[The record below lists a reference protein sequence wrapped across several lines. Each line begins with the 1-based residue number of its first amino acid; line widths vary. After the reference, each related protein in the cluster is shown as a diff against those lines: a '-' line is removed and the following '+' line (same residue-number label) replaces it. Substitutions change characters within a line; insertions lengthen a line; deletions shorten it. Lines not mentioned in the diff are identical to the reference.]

1 MKLREIKDIVDFY
14 DDIKQTEEL
23 LDKEVTL
30 MYYWYH
36 HMIDRK
42 VVDEMNKAVKNKDFD
57 KFIELRNK
65 YNGLPSTDGEPLE
78 FLPQYADVVTE
89 EDYDYIGRVDV
100 TVKSNFDKITD
111 SDYECG

>member
-1 MKLREIKDIVDFY
+1 MKLREIKDVVDFY
-14 DDIKQTEEL
+14 DDVNVEEL

-36 HMIDRK
+36 HMIDRD
-42 VVDEMNKAVKNKDFD
+42 VVNQMNKAVKDKDFD

-65 YNGLPSTDGEPLE
+65 YNGLPDTEGEPLT
-78 FLPQYADVVTE
+78 FLPDYADVVTE
-89 EDYDYIGRVDV
+89 DDYDYIGRVDV

>member
-14 DDIKQTEEL
+14 DDVNVEEL

-36 HMIDRK
+36 HMIDRD
-42 VVDEMNKAVKNKDFD
+42 VVNQMNRAIKEKDFD
-57 KFIELRNK
+57 KFIELRKK
-65 YNGLPSTDGEPLE
+65 YNGLPDTEGEPLT
-78 FLPQYADVVTE
+78 FLPDYADVVTE
-89 EDYDYIGRVDV
+89 DDYDYIGRVDV
-100 TVKSNFDKITD
+100 TVKSNFNKITD

>member
-14 DDIKQTEEL
+14 DDVNVDEL

-36 HMIDRK
+36 HMIDRD
-42 VVDEMNKAVKNKDFD
+42 VVKQMDKAVKDRDFD
-57 KFIELRNK
+57 EFIKLRK
-65 YNGLPSTDGEPLE
+65 QYNGLLDTEGEPLT
-78 FLPQYADVVTE
+78 FLPDYADVVTE
-89 EDYDYIGRVDV
+89 DDYDYIGRVDV
-100 TVKSNFDKITD
+100 TVKSNFDKISD

>member
-14 DDIKQTEEL
+14 DDVNVEEL

-36 HMIDRK
+36 HMIDRD
-42 VVDEMNKAVKNKDFD
+42 VVNQMNKAVKDKDFD
-57 KFIELRNK
+57 KFIELRKK
-65 YNGLPSTDGEPLE
+65 YNGLPDTEGEPLT
-78 FLPQYADVVTE
+78 FLPDYADVVTE
-89 EDYDYIGRVDV
+89 DDYDFIGRVNV